1 VQNIVAPS
9 WEPANFVV
17 KRQISVGGVHAW
29 PFDLS
34 FPVDVRFFSLDRS
47 YEVPI
52 HRANQCEVVYIQSG
66 EMVFQIPGSNY
77 VLKKGDLLLINPG
90 SFHRVCSV
98 QCSSP
103 EAREAVLFFSPELI
117 RSACPAGGDVQCYLI
132 PFTINDPNSAQVVTR
147 QTGLP
152 AKIGDLIYQINEEL
166 PATSLRARLAVKTYL
181 KMILML
187 LVNYYSELRQTKE
200 IFADAQR
207 NVEQL
212 RPLFE
217 FLDKHCGHPI
227 RVEDGARV
235 MGMSK
240 WQFNRF
246 LNNVTGYSFIAYLSL
261 FRIAK
266 AQNLLAST
274 DMPISQVS
282 LEVGFCDQSYFG
294 LVFRRF
300 VGMTPLQFRR
310 GHFTDLRYV
319 LAKNI
324 CPEQWPRYP
333 SLGLDREN
341 TTHTI

>member
-1 VQNIVAPS
+1 MVAPS
-9 WEPANFVV
+9 WEPADFVV
-17 KRQISVGGVHAW
+17 KHQITVGGVHAW

-34 FPVDVRFFSLDRS
+34 FPVDVRFFSLNQS
-47 YEVPI
+47 YDVPI
-52 HRANQCEVVYIQSG
+52 HQANQCEVVYIQSG
-66 EMVFQIPGSNY
+66 EMVFQIPGSNC

-90 SFHRVCSV
+90 SFHRIRSTDCSA
-98 QCSSP
+98 P
-103 EAREAVLFFSPELI
+103 EVREAVLFFSPELI
-117 RSACPAGGDVQCYLI
+117 RSACLAGGDVQCYLI
-132 PFTINDPNSAQVVTR
+132 PFTINDPSSAQVVTS

-152 AKIGDLIYQINEEL
+152 AKIGDLICQINEEL
-166 PATSLRARLAVKTYL
+166 PATSLRARLAVKTYV

-187 LVNYYSELRQTKE
+187 LVNYYSESRQTKE
-200 IFADAQR
+200 VFANAQR

-227 RVEDGARV
+227 RAEDGARV

-246 LNNVTGYSFIAYLSL
+246 LNMVTGHSFISYLNL

-266 AQNLLAST
+266 AQSLLAST
-274 DMPISQVS
+274 DTPISQVS

-294 LVFRRF
+294 VVFRRL
-300 VGMTPLQFRR
+300 VGMTPFQFRR

-319 LAKNI
+319 LARNI
-324 CPEQWPRYP
+324 CPEQWPQYP
-333 SLGLDREN
+333 LL
-341 TTHTI
+341 T

>member
-1 VQNIVAPS
+1 MQKIVAPS

-17 KRQISVGGVHAW
+17 KRQISAGGVHAW

-47 YEVPI
+47 YDVPL

-66 EMVFQIPGSNY
+66 EMVFQGAGSNC

-90 SFHRVCSV
+90 SFHRICSAE
-98 QCSSP
+98 CSCP

-117 RSACPAGGDVQCYLI
+117 RAACQAGGDVQCYLI
-132 PFTINDPNSAQVVTR
+132 PFTINDPTSKHVVTR
-147 QTGLP
+147 QTGIP
-152 AKIGDLIYQINEEL
+152 AKIGDLIYQISAEL
-166 PATSLRARLAVKTYL
+166 PATSLRARLAVKTYV

-187 LVNYYSELRQTKE
+187 LVNHYAESRQTRE
-200 IFADAQR
+200 NFANAQK

-217 FLDKHCGHPI
+217 FLDKHCSHPI
-227 RVEDGARV
+227 RAEDGARV

-246 LNNVTGYSFIAYLSL
+246 LNDVTGYSFVTYLSL
-261 FRIAK
+261 FRVAK
-266 AQNLLAST
+266 AQMLLAST
-274 DMPISQVS
+274 DMPISQLS

-300 VGMTPLQFRR
+300 VGMTPFQFRR
-310 GHFTDLRYV
+310 GHFTDLRYI

-324 CPEQWPRYP
+324 CPEQWPQYP
-333 SLGLDREN
+333 SPGFDREIP
-341 TTHTI
+341 TYKI

>member
-1 VQNIVAPS
+1 MQKIVAPN
-9 WEPANFVV
+9 WEPANSVV
-17 KRQISVGGVHAW
+17 KPQISVGGVHAW

-47 YEVPI
+47 YDVPI
-52 HRANQCEVVYIQSG
+52 HRANQCELVYVQSG
-66 EMVFQIPGSNY
+66 EIVFQIPGNNC

-90 SFHRVCSV
+90 SFHRICSAE
-98 QCSSP
+98 CSGP
-103 EAREAVLFFSPELI
+103 EARQTVLFFSPELI
-117 RSACPAGGDVQCYLI
+117 RSACSAAGDVQCYLI
-132 PFTINDPNSAQVVTR
+132 PFTINDPTSPQVVTR

-152 AKIGDLIYQINEEL
+152 AKIGELIHQVNEEL
-166 PATSLRARLAVKTYL
+166 PATSFRARLAVKTYL

-187 LVNYYSELRQTKE
+187 LVNYYSESRQTKE
-200 IFADAQR
+200 VFANAQR

-217 FLDKHCGHPI
+217 FLDKHCAYPI

-235 MGMSK
+235 MAMSK
-240 WQFNRF
+240 WQLNRF
-246 LNNVTGYSFIAYLSL
+246 LNNVTGYSFVNYLSL

-274 DMPISQVS
+274 DMPISQVG

-294 LVFRRF
+294 VVFRRF

-310 GHFTDLRYV
+310 GHFADLRYV
-319 LAKNI
+319 LAKSI
-324 CPEQWPRYP
+324 CPEQWPQY
-333 SLGLDREN
+333 SLPGSEN
-341 TTHTI
+341 VAWRV

>member
-1 VQNIVAPS
+1 VQRIVAPS
-9 WEPANFVV
+9 WEPANFAV
-17 KRQISVGGVHAW
+17 KHQISVGGVHAW

-34 FPVDVRFFSLDRS
+34 FPLDARFFSVDRS

-52 HRANQCEVVYIQSG
+52 HRANQCEVVYLESG
-66 EMVFQIPGSNY
+66 EMIFQVPGNNC
-77 VLKKGDLLLINPG
+77 VVKKGDLLLINPG
-90 SFHRVCSV
+90 SFHRFRSAESVC
-98 QCSSP
+98 P
-103 EAREAVLFFSPELI
+103 EARQAVLFFSPELI
-117 RSACPAGGDVQCYLI
+117 RTACSASGDVQCYLI
-132 PFTINDPNSAQVVTR
+132 PFTITDPASPHVVTR
-147 QTGLP
+147 QTGIP
-152 AKIGDLIYQINEEL
+152 AKIGDLIYQISAEL
-166 PATSLRARLAVKTYL
+166 PATSLRARLAVKTYV

-187 LVNYYSELRQTKE
+187 LVNYYSESRHTKE
-200 IFADAQR
+200 DFANAQK

-217 FLDKHCGHPI
+217 FLDKHCSHPI
-227 RVEDGARV
+227 RAEDAARV

-246 LNNVTGYSFIAYLSL
+246 LNNVTGYSFITYLNL

-266 AQNLLAST
+266 AQILLASS
-274 DMPISQVS
+274 DMPISQLS

-294 LVFRRF
+294 LVFRRL

-333 SLGLDREN
+333 SPGFDHEN
-341 TTHTI
+341 QAQRI